1 MALTKVTHAGIGSTG
16 TVLLQNLDVTGVG
29 TFGTLAVGGTV
40 SIGGTL
46 TYEDVTNID
55 SVGLITARSG
65 VLVTGVTTTTKVH
78 VGVGTTWS
86 EDLVV
91 TGNARVTGILTVGT
105 GSIVLDASADEIK
118 LGQTRLTR
126 DTDGDIQVR
135 DLSGNYKRL
144 RGKRFKVEAAN
155 RLTDGID
162 VGVGATIVSPADSE
176 ITFRIGDVEKIS
188 IDSSGHLGV
197 GTTTPGGNNFVSDSD
212 TSVAGV
218 FKRSGGGEWC
228 KVNIK
233 AGTNTGNS
241 YLLFSD
247 LAESECGAINYEH
260 SDDSLKFEVWNGS
273 AKVQAVNIVG
283 SDQQVA
289 IMNNNTY
296 NESQSHLTVATDG
309 SGTDNVFADT
319 SALYNHNN
327 PGFIHIQNRHN
338 TGTGQEAGIIF
349 TARSGHSGNWAA
361 YAKRTSSSYQSDFVL
376 RTRTGD
382 GASSEILRI
391 LNNGDIGIG
400 TAAPSGDLHIL
411 DTIPRITLEDSDSG
425 KYVTRWWQ
433 SGNATV
439 FDFDNED
446 TGGSPSFSIKGG
458 GSEYIK
464 VQHNGEV
471 ALKSSGTCTDALAN
485 LHVQNGTFRVS
496 EADEPTTAYTQITA
510 HPAGTDGNRHRIAT
524 WSNANLCSFAVDQ
537 NGTCMAHASFMAGR
551 TRGDA
556 NNAQPEMYRHGSHA
570 YTAWSATTDDAT
582 KARTQAMIRAW
593 DSGDTGDRNWL
604 YFVDSNN
611 DTTALDYDQHQKWGV
626 KASGLTQALTHI
638 WAGRVESDEGSP
650 NSIMGAAGTYLRAY
664 PSSTNQHTSIK
675 AQESDGSDEVF
686 LADTGGGVIIR
697 FNSDGNGYF
706 DGGADVGSASDYA
719 EYFEWADGNSSD
731 ADRRGITV
739 VMDGEKIRPATG
751 SDDTSK
757 IIGVVSANP
766 AVVGDSAW
774 SEWQQAHLKDA
785 YGSWVTEEKEY
796 LVWNKKGFN
805 TDRRTGVKTENPQ
818 PDITDPHMSPDY
830 QVLVSEIDFWKSQ
843 GDEFCPQWA
852 IDQNIR
858 IKRKSRTYNPDYDK
872 TKTYVPR
879 SDRKEWSAIGLVGK
893 LVVRRGQPIGANWI
907 LMKSNVGT
915 DPNDNSIVLDK
926 YLVR

>member
-105 GSIVLDASADEIK
+105 GSIVLDASSDEIK

-126 DTDGDIQVR
+126 DTDGDIQIR

-188 IDSSGHLGV
+188 IDSDGHLGV
-197 GTTTPGGNNFVSDSD
+197 GTTTPGARNFVSESD
-212 TSVAGV
+212 TSVAGL
-218 FKRSGGGEWC
+218 FKRIGGEWC
-228 KVNIK
+228 KVNIQ

-247 LAESECGAINYEH
+247 VAESECGAINYEH

-309 SGTDNVFADT
+309 SGTDNVFANT
-319 SALYNHNN
+319 SDLYNHNN

-338 TGTGQEAGIIF
+338 TGTGQESGIIF
-349 TARSGHSGNWAA
+349 SARSGHSGNWAA

-439 FDFDNED
+439 FDFDYED
-446 TGGSPSFSIKGG
+446 TGGSPSLSIKGG
-458 GSEYIK
+458 DTQYIK

-496 EADEPTTAYTQITA
+496 QASEPTTAYTHITA
-510 HPAGTDGNRHRIAT
+510 HADGTDGNRHRIAT
-524 WSNANLCSFAVDQ
+524 WNSSDICSFAVDQ
-537 NGTCMAHASFMAGR
+537 NGTVMANASHYAGR

-556 NNAQPEMYRHGSHA
+556 DNAQPEMYRHGAHHFSA
-570 YTAWSATTDDAT
+570 YSACTDDAT
-582 KARTQAMIRAW
+582 KYRSAIFLRAW
-593 DSGDTGDRNWL
+593 DAPDTGDRNIIYYL
-604 YFVDSNN
+604 NSDS
-611 DTTALDYDQHQKWGV
+611 DTTEHDYDAHQIWGV
-626 KASGLTQALTHI
+626 KANGATQGLGYF

-650 NSIMGAAGTYLRAY
+650 NSVMGATTNYIRAY
-664 PSSTNQHTSIK
+664 PSSTSYHTTIR
-675 AQESDGSDEVF
+675 ARETDNTDDV
-686 LADTGGGVIIR
+686 LYIDTGGGPVIK
-697 FNSDGNGYF
+697 FESQGNGRF
-706 DGGADVGSASDYA
+706 DGSADVGNASDYA

-739 VMDGEKIRPATG
+739 VMDGEKIRAATG

-757 IIGVVSANP
+757 IIGVVSGNP

-774 SEWQQAHLKDA
+774 SEWQLAHQKDT
-785 YGSWVTEEKEY
+785 YGSWILEEHEY
-796 LVWNKKGFN
+796 LIWNKKGFT

-818 PDITDPHMSPDY
+818 PDITDPHMSPDH
-830 QVLVSEIDFWKSQ
+830 QILVSEIDFWKSQ
-843 GDEFCPQWA
+843 GEEFCPQWA

-872 TKTYVPR
+872 TRTYVPR
-879 SDRKEWSAIGLVGK
+879 SDRKEWSAIGLMGK